1 MSSAEVNL
9 IANEAEWA
17 KKEEEYQKQILN
29 LKKLNEKLIVYN
41 DDKSKKHES
50 DMQKLQNDMKLVQQ
64 RLAKFELDELKGLE
78 GNTSNNMKAFKEK
91 YEGVLRKAQD
101 LLFERQ
107 KTINSLELKMEA
119 MNIQIESLREV
130 VSLTKDM
137 LNIRELE
144 NMDLTSR
151 FSSMDAKFAV
161 ERNRKNLME
170 KKIELSDKLYGD
182 LKTEYMAQREI
193 FKNLK
198 VQYQGRV
205 DNLEQELKDCKLKE
219 PSTSS

>member
-1 MSSAEVNL
+1 MKNAKNSHSCTHFWRLENEKNYNSQFLAESQSIKMSSAEVNL

-17 KKEEEYQKQILN
+17 RKEEEYQKQILN

-50 DMQKLQNDMKLVQQ
+50 DMQKLQNDMQLVQQ

-107 KTINSLELKMEA
+107 KTIKSLELKMEA
-119 MNIQIESLREV
+119 MNIQVR
-130 VSLTKDM
+130 
-137 LNIRELE
+137 
-144 NMDLTSR
+144 
-151 FSSMDAKFAV
+151 
-161 ERNRKNLME
+161 
-170 KKIELSDKLYGD
+170 Y
-182 LKTEYMAQREI
+182 
-193 FKNLK
+193 
-198 VQYQGRV
+198 
-205 DNLEQELKDCKLKE
+205 
-219 PSTSS
+219 